1 MAGIKG
7 VFSDLPAMAMRQWRK
22 LSGGLAGNEPSTEV
36 QPQAST
42 HEPTAEVQPQASNG
56 VTPIRPAA
64 APTFTQ
70 VVFLPREPQWAYCFW
85 TISETDQQL
94 ATSLGAL
101 TLCLRLRDVSG
112 DGSASQALQEIVI
125 NAGAKEWFVPI
136 PLADRDYQVELGY
149 RLPAGAWHSLARS
162 AVARIP
168 GLEPSEL
175 VEDRFVAFDIDAAPA
190 PAPTIEPWVAP
201 EVSQAAI
208 HERLYQESLR
218 RVWRS
223 GSEEFQEHGPEGGRN
238 DQGAFSDSGVGVW
251 ASGRH
256 ESGVGGIT
264 PRQRSFWLV
273 ADAELIVYGATEPSA
288 TLLIGSEVV
297 PLNADGSFR
306 IQVPFRD
313 GQQLYPIQAVAA
325 DGEQKRSITL
335 SFSRTTPEDHT
346 NPRDAAKAEWF

>member
-7 VFSDLPAMAMRQWRK
+7 VFSELPSLAMRQWRR
-22 LSGGLAGNEPSTEV
+22 LSGG
-36 QPQAST
+36 
-42 HEPTAEVQPQASNG
+42 
-56 VTPIRPAA
+56 AA
-64 APTFTQ
+64 AGSVEVSSEIPTTTAAEAPAPGAAQTPTQ

-85 TISETDQQL
+85 TISDSDLE
-94 ATSLGAL
+94 LGRNLRAL
-101 TLCLRLRDVSG
+101 SLCLRLRDVSG
-112 DGSASQALQEIVI
+112 ASSGAQALQEIVVKE
-125 NAGAKEWFVPI
+125 GSKEWFVPI
-136 PLADRDYQVELGY
+136 PLADRDYQIELGY
-149 RLPAGAWHSLARS
+149 RLPAGGWHSLARS

-175 VEDRFVAFDIDAAPA
+175 VADQFVAFNLEAPPA
-190 PAPTIEPWVAP
+190 PAAEPWVAP
-201 EVSQAAI
+201 EVAQAAI

-223 GSEEFQEHGPEGGRN
+223 GSEEFQEHGAEAGQADRRGLN
-238 DQGAFSDSGVGVW
+238 DSGAGVW

-256 ESGVGGIT
+256 ESGIGGVAA
-264 PRQRSFWLV
+264 RQRSFWLV
-273 ADAELIVYGATEPSA
+273 ADAELIVYGATDPSA
-288 TLLIGSEVV
+288 TLRIGTEEV

-313 GQQLYPIQAVAA
+313 GEQLYPIEAVAA